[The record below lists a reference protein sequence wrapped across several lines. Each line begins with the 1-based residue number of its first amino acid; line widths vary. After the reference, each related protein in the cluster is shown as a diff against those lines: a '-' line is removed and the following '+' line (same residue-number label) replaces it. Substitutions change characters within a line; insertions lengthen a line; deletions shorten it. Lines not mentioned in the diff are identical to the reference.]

1 MALTSLNGTENKYQQ
16 LIHQTWNHLVNFKI
30 VLLQLFVAQNLR
42 KLKKMV
48 TPLSLDF
55 HAPHV
60 LRQIPEIPWRE
71 MRPWWPTGFPPSQL
85 PPLTEQSEGNII
97 YMKFSDQMYLSS
109 YLNVIQQIQ
118 YLRLQIVISTSW
130 QLTFHT
136 EPPWNKKHCKKRV
149 FSKVG
154 R

>member
-30 VLLQLFVAQNLR
+30 VLLQLFVGQNLQ

-60 LRQIPEIPWRE
+60 LRQIPEIPWGE

-97 YMKFSDQMYLSS
+97 YLHEVFWPDVPIFLPKCHPTNSILTTSDRNFHFLATDVSHRTTLKQKT
-109 YLNVIQQIQ
+109 
-118 YLRLQIVISTSW
+118 LQEEGV
-130 QLTFHT
+130 L
-136 EPPWNKKHCKKRV
+136 
-149 FSKVG
+149 
-154 R
+154 